1 LTPDFA
7 AGVIAKRKMANGLF
21 AQATSP
27 NGRFS
32 DGKVFVGGD
41 GGLRFNLTYNLVNA
55 SDVFAVTKNDI
66 GFTAQKSGVGVS
78 DPLVTPVTVSDTSTT
93 EVLPTTG
100 TPIYRRTIV
109 VVFTVQPDYGP
120 PYFFGTSVSGGNVIN
135 AVTSGNTQRVTLR
148 QTIGSY
154 TITLTGAVTNQSAIA
169 YPIGGKSRTTITC
182 SVLITDTTSEAV
194 IYTGS
199 ICDLTFG
206 VLDLSVPPLVMTSGP
221 DMPSADWVTG
231 GFLGPQQSGWSPV
244 TEFSV
249 YSVEQ
254 IVPLQ
259 FGGSLEVSSTSVLRY
274 LLIITDAFVVLLE
287 VYTDRS
293 NYLVVYSDGTTKSL
307 PALIGSGINITRA
320 SRFQWRDLLTLYPMY
335 AVSIKD
341 YTAVYVSS
349 GLETWQTNSGTL
361 HDRRTNILLV
371 PAVDSLL
378 PLQLVYIDNT
388 TQGVGCYNVS

>member
-1 LTPDFA
+1 
-7 AGVIAKRKMANGLF
+7 
-21 AQATSP
+21 
-27 NGRFS
+27 
-32 DGKVFVGGD
+32 
-41 GGLRFNLTYNLVNA
+41 
-55 SDVFAVTKNDI
+55 
-66 GFTAQKSGVGVS
+66 
-78 DPLVTPVTVSDTSTT
+78 
-93 EVLPTTG
+93 
-100 TPIYRRTIV
+100 
-109 VVFTVQPDYGP
+109 
-120 PYFFGTSVSGGNVIN
+120 
-135 AVTSGNTQRVTLR
+135 
-148 QTIGSY
+148 
-154 TITLTGAVTNQSAIA
+154 
-169 YPIGGKSRTTITC
+169 
-182 SVLITDTTSEAV
+182 
-194 IYTGS
+194 
-199 ICDLTFG
+199 
-206 VLDLSVPPLVMTSGP
+206 MTSGP